1 MKPNIFRF
9 ATKELSQDGF
19 FTWLL
24 HWTDNACTQHD
35 SELCETAKDF
45 VRLLLGKSSDFEIH
59 KIEAGRQWHKI
70 DIWAEVNDEYFL
82 AIEDKTNSGEHSE
95 QLERYKQIATEHYKD
110 KNFKLVFVYLKT
122 GNESAATLKK
132 ISEKGYAIVDRKTVL
147 SILNKRQ
154 INNAIFNDFREYLT
168 AIETQTNSFTKYD
181 NIISDWKAG
190 EGFYIKL
197 QELLND
203 GDWRYVANQTG
214 GFLGFWYF
222 WTGTDEV
229 GEIYIQIENAF
240 ENGIKLVIKI
250 ADWEQSTDTLYRL
263 LNEIKPFADKNGI
276 AINKPYRFSPG
287 STSTLAIVDNAFTV
301 DNDGNLDLDKFIDT
315 LKRLEK
321 TLDEY
326 CKDKENTAGN
336 SNLPKAGLTAVN
348 EQ

>member
-1 MKPNIFRF
+1 MKPNIFTF

-24 HWTDNACTQHD
+24 HWADNKCNLHD
-35 SELCETAKDF
+35 KELCETAKDF
-45 VRLLLGKSSDFEIH
+45 VRLLLGQSFDFEIT
-59 KIEAGRQWHKI
+59 KIKAGRQWKNI
-70 DIWAEVNDEYFL
+70 DIWAEINDEYFL

-122 GNESAATLKK
+122 GNESAATLK
-132 ISEKGYAIVDRKTVL
+132 IITEKGYSVVDRKTVL

-154 INNAIFNDFREYLT
+154 INNAIFNDFQEYLS
-168 AIETQTNSFTKYD
+168 AIETQTNSFTKYN
-181 NIISDWKAG
+181 NIISNCKAG

-197 QELLND
+197 QEILND

-214 GFLGFWYF
+214 GFLGFWYY
-222 WTGTDEV
+222 WTGTDEI

-250 ADWEQSTDTLYRL
+250 ADWEPSTETLYRL
-263 LNEIKPFADKNGI
+263 LNEIEPFAHKNEISVIKPF
-276 AINKPYRFSPG
+276 RFSPG

-301 DNDGNLDLDKFIDT
+301 DNNGNLDLDKFTDT

-326 CKDKENTAGN
+326 CKGKETQ
-336 SNLPKAGLTAVN
+336 KVT
-348 EQ
+348 